1 MPMGKASGLSAGTT
15 AFRVAISVTC
25 AFFIALER
33 SENAVNIEVFVCS
46 QHALF
51 RRCLSFKTLL
61 LMASG
66 VDLGA
71 RRASIMSISW
81 GGLWA
86 IGGSVVGSLQ
96 GLLGSGGMQSAV
108 HLAKKRR
115 MPHPMVCVSLINKS
129 YDIC

>member
-1 MPMGKASGLSAGTT
+1 MT

-25 AFFIALER
+25 AFFIAFER
-33 SENAVNIEVFVCS
+33 GEHAVNIEAFVCS

-51 RRCLSFKTLL
+51 RRCLWFKTLL

-66 VDLGA
+66 VDLAA

-86 IGGSVVGSLQ
+86 IGGSVVGSL
-96 GLLGSGGMQSAV
+96 SARV
-108 HLAKKRR
+108 RDRAVVPPTLAPQK
-115 MPHPMVCVSLINKS
+115 PAS
-129 YDIC
+129 